1 MAVLSPDIAE
11 AVDAAIARL
20 KDQPG
25 ALLPILHAIQDALGF
40 VPPGAVPQIADG
52 LNLSRAEI
60 HGVISFY
67 HYFRDT
73 PPGQHTIRVCRAE
86 ACQAMN
92 GRALESHIKQRL
104 GIGFHDTTAD
114 RRFSLEP
121 VYCLGNCSCAPSI
134 RWPLLGHGS
143 KAGCR
148 TRRYRRSPRTS
159 LRAPVGDHL
168 RARN

>member
-1 MAVLSPDIAE
+1 MAVLSSDVV
-11 AVDAAIARL
+11 AVVDGAIIRL

-40 VPPGAVPQIADG
+40 VPPAAVPQIADG

-67 HYFRDT
+67 HHFRDT

-92 GRALESHIKQRL
+92 GRALEHYIKQRL
-104 GIGFHDTTAD
+104 GIGFHETTAD

-134 RWPLLGHGS
+134 MIDGDLHGRMTAPRFDELVS
-143 KAGCR
+143 DPD
-148 TRRYRRSPRTS
+148 RRK
-159 LRAPVGDHL
+159 
-168 RARN
+168 